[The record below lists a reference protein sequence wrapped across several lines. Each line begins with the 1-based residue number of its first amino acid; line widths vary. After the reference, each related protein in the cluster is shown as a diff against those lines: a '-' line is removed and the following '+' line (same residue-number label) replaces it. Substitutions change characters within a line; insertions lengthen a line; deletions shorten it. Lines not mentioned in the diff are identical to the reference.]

1 MSDHPA
7 LPGAYRVGPGAL
19 GTPTRRRVLGGL
31 LAAPFV
37 LRSGVAFASP
47 LRVASLDFAL
57 AEQMI
62 VLGAPPIAL
71 ADAGDWQKWVAEPP
85 LPAATVDIGT
95 GLAPN
100 VELLAAL
107 KPDLIV
113 TSEFT
118 AMTEPQVS
126 RVAPVERFA
135 IYSQGGSP
143 LPKAMDA
150 MRRLGTLLGREA
162 EAEAYLADTDRFFAA
177 CAERAKRFRDK
188 PILMLSFMDPR
199 HVRVY
204 ARPGMQQDV
213 MDRLGLRNA
222 WQGEGIYWG
231 FATIGVERLAEIGEA
246 TAVADY
252 MPDDVRRVL
261 ETSPLWRSLPLRR
274 DGGPV
279 PILPTV
285 AAFGGVATARR
296 LATLLLDVLERQA
309 A

>member
-1 MSDHPA
+1 MAS
-7 LPGAYRVGPGAL
+7 
-19 GTPTRRRVLGGL
+19 RRTVLGGL

-37 LRSGVAFASP
+37 LRSGSAFAAP

-62 VLGAPPIAL
+62 VLGVPPIAL
-71 ADAGDWQKWVAEPP
+71 ADANEWLKWVGAPP
-85 LPAATVDIGT
+85 LPAGTVDIGT

-100 VELLAAL
+100 IELLAAL

-113 TSEFT
+113 TTEFT

-126 RVAPVERFA
+126 RIAPVERFA

-143 LPKAMDA
+143 LPKALEA

-162 EAEAYLADTDRFFAA
+162 EAEAYLADTEAFFAA
-177 CAERAKRFRDK
+177 CVERARRFRDK
-188 PILMLSFMDPR
+188 PIVMLSFMDPR

-222 WQGEGIYWG
+222 WQGEGIFWG

-261 ETSPLWRSLPLRR
+261 ENSPLWRSLPLRR

-296 LATLLLDVLERQA
+296 LATLLLDELERQA